1 MAGMGDLRAIDFA
14 DFSPRLKALEAVR
27 SEPTLDENDLYVP
40 SPREAELA
48 DRVCV
53 EDCVVAL
60 ANAPLRRQLCLTL
73 IQAIRPA
80 LAVIAGQRIGED
92 EEFLDY
98 LHILLPDEVRVVP
111 SVSSWPG
118 SEFKGVCLLEPE
130 VLWSLIENENVKTA
144 DIGVLILRDFEHYL
158 DSCHAYRKIVPY
170 LQLGQKKGAS
180 GATRLLAL
188 ADGLQVSSL
197 DALELDLKQLRTP
210 LKITC
215 CLGTP
220 VRPHTTAVTLELCA
234 IETDWESEMGYIVS
248 CSDDPEVQEV
258 GTTLRE
264 RGIAAA
270 LSHAEE
276 LSGAKHRAEL
286 QDFLEQS
293 QRMLTSLKGRAIL
306 EHVLGRTLVLA
317 TTAAS
322 QDDLKAWIEKNSS
335 VEVITAPDEAAP
347 ELPSVLVATMADMP
361 TVKRHHWNAVILS
374 ELPYGVSCDALLT
387 GSDHKVVL
395 ATEPEWKSWQEA
407 LNLHDDLEKLIHRV
421 NQ

>member
-1 MAGMGDLRAIDFA
+1 MAGMGDLRAVDIV
-14 DFSPRLKALEAVR
+14 DFSPRLEALEAVR

-48 DRVCV
+48 DLVCV
-53 EDCVVAL
+53 KDCVVAL

-73 IQAIRPA
+73 LQATRPA
-80 LAVIAGQRIGED
+80 LAVIVGQRIGED
-92 EEFLDY
+92 EDFLEY
-98 LHILLPDEVRVVP
+98 LQILLPDEIRVVP

-118 SEFKGVCLLEPE
+118 SKFKGVCLLEPD
-130 VLWSLIENENVKTA
+130 VLWSLIDNEDVKTA

-158 DSCHAYRKIVPY
+158 DSSHAYRRVVPC
-170 LQLGQKKGAS
+170 LQFGQGKRAS
-180 GATRLLAL
+180 STTRLLAL
-188 ADGLQVSSL
+188 ADGLRVSSL
-197 DALELDLKQLRTP
+197 DSLELDLKRLRTP
-210 LKITC
+210 LKIAC

-220 VRPHTTAVTLELCA
+220 VRPYSREVAVELST
-234 IETDWESEMGYIVS
+234 IEADWASQVGHVVS

-270 LSHAEE
+270 RNHAEE
-276 LSGAKHRAEL
+276 LSRAKQRAEL
-286 QDFLEQS
+286 QDFLQQS
-293 QRMLTSLKGRAIL
+293 QRMLTRLKGRAVL
-306 EHVLGRTLVLA
+306 DHVLGKTLVLV

-322 QDDLKAWIEKNSS
+322 QHDLKAWIQNNTS
-335 VEVITAPDEAAP
+335 VEVIAAPDEDAP
-347 ELPSVLVATMADMP
+347 ARSSVLVATMADMP
-361 TVKRHHWNAVILS
+361 TLKLHQWNTVILS

-387 GSDHKVVL
+387 GPGHKVVL

-407 LNLHDDLEKLIHRV
+407 LNLHDDLEKLIQRV

>member
-1 MAGMGDLRAIDFA
+1 MAGMGDLRAVDLA
-14 DFSPRLKALEAVR
+14 DFSPRLKALEAAR
-27 SEPTLDENDLYVP
+27 SKPTLDENDMYVP
-40 SPREAELA
+40 SPREAELV
-48 DRVCV
+48 DRVCA

-60 ANAPLRRQLCLTL
+60 ANASLRRQLCLTL

-80 LAVIAGQRIGED
+80 LAVIAGEGIGED

-98 LHILLPDEVRVVP
+98 LHILLPCEVRVVP
-111 SVSSWPG
+111 SVSAWPG
-118 SEFKGVCLLEPE
+118 SEFKGVCLLEPD
-130 VLWSLIENENVKTA
+130 VLWSLIDNGGFKTA
-144 DIGVLILRDFEHYL
+144 NIGVLVLRDFEHYL
-158 DSCHAYRKIVPY
+158 DSCHAYRKVVPY
-170 LQLGQKKGAS
+170 LQLGQGKGTS
-180 GATRLLAL
+180 STTRLLAI
-188 ADGLQVSSL
+188 ADGLRVSSL

-220 VRPHTTAVTLELCA
+220 VRPHNRAVALELCA
-234 IETDWESEMGYIVS
+234 IETDWASEMGYIVS

-270 LSHAEE
+270 LNHAEE
-276 LSGAKHRAEL
+276 LSRAKHRAEL
-286 QDFLEQS
+286 QDFLQQS
-293 QRMLTSLKGRAIL
+293 QRMLTNLKGRAVL
-306 EHVLGRTLVLA
+306 EHVLGRTLVLV

-322 QDDLKAWIEKNSS
+322 RDDFKAWIQANTSI
-335 VEVITAPDEAAP
+335 EVVAAPDEAPPAQ
-347 ELPSVLVATMADMP
+347 PSVLVATMADMP
-361 TVKRHHWNAVILS
+361 TLKRHHWNAVILS

-395 ATEPEWKSWQEA
+395 ATRPEWKSWQEA
-407 LNLHDDLEKLIHRV
+407 LNLHDDLEKLIQRV